1 KVKVPIML
9 DSTDAAVLDRA
20 LRQCQGKSII
30 NSVNLEDGEERFER
44 VVPLARQF
52 GAALIV
58 GCIDEDK
65 LQGMAVTRDRKLAV
79 AKRSHDLLTGKY
91 GIAGVDLIFDPLV
104 FPCATGDANYIG

>member
-1 KVKVPIML
+1 MAHRTAAERSRLRRQVDARALPCEREDFTLCHGAAGAADVL
-9 DSTDAAVLDRA
+9 LCGAAVLDRA

-79 AKRSHDLLTGKY
+79 PRD
-91 GIAGVDLIFDPLV
+91 
-104 FPCATGDANYIG
+104 